1 MTLSE
6 ANNLNTPMHELLI
19 IPVCRAM
26 VLASEPG
33 QLILM
38 RRFLEGLGAYADRW
52 SGKVTVFLRQT
63 AELSTGLDPVVFNGN
78 EHAFNV
84 ELFPE
89 QCIQLERRLAQATV
103 VLGTLAS
110 ENLEIGCLLHSLGI
124 PLVWITETSM
134 RTRAQIIDAEAN
146 GHLRRL
152 KRKAFNWFQE
162 FHYRKAIIE
171 AAGVQCNGTPVYQA
185 YKDLNRNSLLFFDSR
200 VSENLLSCDA
210 EIAIKAEYISQGLPL
225 RLAFSGRLTEIKGV
239 EHLPRVALE
248 LKSLS
253 IPFTLDIY
261 GDGNLKSRLESDIN
275 RLGLSSQVR
284 VRGVL
289 DFQTELIP
297 IFRHSIDLFL
307 CCHPQGDP
315 SCTYLETLACGV
327 PIVGYANEAWMGM
340 HALTLT
346 QAGWLIEMGD
356 IELMA
361 ETVANIHHNRSV
373 WLAAALAARR
383 FALSHTFEKTVN
395 ERIQHLKQCANIT

>member
-38 RRFLEGLGAYADRW
+38 RRFLEGLGAYAERW
-52 SGKVTVFLRQT
+52 PGKVTVFLRQT
-63 AELSTGLDPVVFNGN
+63 TELSTGLDPVVFNRN

-84 ELFPE
+84 ELLP
-89 QCIQLERRLAQATV
+89 QQGILLERRLASATL

-110 ENLEIGCLLHSLGI
+110 ENLEIGRLVHSLGI

-134 RTRAQIIDAEAN
+134 RTRSQMVDAEAN

-152 KRKAFNWFQE
+152 KRKACNWFQE

-200 VSENLLSCDA
+200 VSENLLSSDA

-225 RLAFSGRLTEIKGV
+225 RMAFSGRLTEIKGV
-239 EHLPRVALE
+239 EHLPRVALK

-261 GDGNLKSRLESDIN
+261 GDGNMKSRLESDIR

-289 DFQTELIP
+289 DFQAELIP
-297 IFRHSIDLFL
+297 IFRHSVDLFL

-340 HALTLT
+340 HALT

-356 IELMA
+356 IELIA
-361 ETVANIHHNRSV
+361 KTVANIHHNRSV

-383 FALSHTFEKTVN
+383 FALSHTFEKTAN
-395 ERIQHLKQCANIT
+395 ERIQHLKQCANITL